1 MLKKYILDIDKYISA
16 NFPVEI
22 REISILAY
30 KVLALGLVFVLLA
43 SLLKKLLL
51 PLIRFMVNRM
61 GGPLA
66 KALHQ
71 RKVFRSF
78 LNFVPMV
85 FCYFL
90 IEEIFYRSKKF
101 VPYVDMFF
109 NWLIVSVIAQI
120 LFRCSKALEDFAA
133 ARAGDMNTTGFR
145 AIGQSIRIV
154 GMFLYV
160 IISLSIF
167 MRVSPGSILAGL
179 GAVTALIL
187 LVFRD
192 TILGFISGIHVI
204 ASKHIKVG
212 DWINLTKY
220 KLEGTVLEINL
231 LTTKI
236 KNFDNTI
243 STVPTYDLINSEVR
257 NAQVL
262 IDNNSRRIKRA
273 IYFDVKSF
281 KYLDYDLLCRL
292 QKIDLLQPHFATVKE
307 EILRLENLH
316 HGVGDDYLINGK
328 QLTNIGIFRMYV
340 MAYLKNH
347 DYIDEN
353 QSIMVRQM
361 EITPQGM
368 PLEIYCFSKLGVWDD
383 FENLQSDVFD
393 HILVAAREFD
403 LAITQQMNAAVYKSE
418 GQ

>member
-1 MLKKYILDIDKYISA
+1 MLENFILDIDKYIRA

-22 REISILAY
+22 REISILTY
-30 KVLALGLVFVLLA
+30 KALALIFVFLLLA
-43 SLLKKLLL
+43 YLLKKLLL
-51 PLIRFMVNRM
+51 PIIKFLVNRL

-66 KALHQ
+66 RALHE

-78 LNFVPMV
+78 LNFIPMV

-120 LFRCSKALEDFAA
+120 LYRSSKALEDFAA
-133 ARAGDMNTTGFR
+133 SRSGDMNTTGFR
-145 AIGQSIRIV
+145 AIGQSIRIL
-154 GMFLYV
+154 GMFMYV

-192 TILGFISGIHVI
+192 SILGFISGIHVV
-204 ASKHIKVG
+204 ASKHFKVG

-220 KLEGTVLEINL
+220 KLEGTVMEINL

-262 IDNNSRRIKRA
+262 IDSNSRRIKRS
-273 IYFDVKSF
+273 IFFDVKSF
-281 KYLDYDLLCRL
+281 RYIDYKLLSKL
-292 QKIDLLQPHFATVKE
+292 QKIALLQPYFETVKE
-307 EILRLENLH
+307 EIQRLENVHNGL
-316 HGVGDDYLINGK
+316 GDDYLINGK

-340 MAYLKNH
+340 LAYLKNH
-347 DYIDEN
+347 DYVDEN

-361 EITPQGM
+361 EITTQGM

-403 LAITQQMNAAVYKSE
+403 LEITQQMNATVFKME
-418 GQ
+418 GN

>member
-1 MLKKYILDIDKYISA
+1 
-16 NFPVEI
+16 
-22 REISILAY
+22 
-30 KVLALGLVFVLLA
+30 
-43 SLLKKLLL
+43 
-51 PLIRFMVNRM
+51 
-61 GGPLA
+61 
-66 KALHQ
+66 
-71 RKVFRSF
+71 
-78 LNFVPMV
+78 
-85 FCYFL
+85 
-90 IEEIFYRSKKF
+90 
-101 VPYVDMFF
+101 
-109 NWLIVSVIAQI
+109 
-120 LFRCSKALEDFAA
+120 
-133 ARAGDMNTTGFR
+133 MNTTGFR